1 MIRDNQK
8 HKMISILE
16 RLKNKLTDEELKFL
30 NDLKKGDDFQTFSLF
45 TDGACDFNNQHEPVN
60 AGIGFIIYD
69 SDGSVQLKFSAN
81 VGKKTNNE
89 AEYLAV
95 IEGLL
100 KCSELGIKNLNVFS
114 DSELVIKQLNGLYK
128 VKNERLKILNLEVRK
143 IVSSF
148 ESISFKH
155 VRRELNEEADALSK
169 EGLSK

>member
-1 MIRDNQK
+1 
-8 HKMISILE
+8 
-16 RLKNKLTDEELKFL
+16 
-30 NDLKKGDDFQTFSLF
+30 
-45 TDGACDFNNQHEPVN
+45 
-60 AGIGFIIYD
+60 
-69 SDGSVQLKFSAN
+69 
-81 VGKKTNNE
+81 
-89 AEYLAV
+89 
-95 IEGLL
+95 
-100 KCSELGIKNLNVFS
+100 LNVFS